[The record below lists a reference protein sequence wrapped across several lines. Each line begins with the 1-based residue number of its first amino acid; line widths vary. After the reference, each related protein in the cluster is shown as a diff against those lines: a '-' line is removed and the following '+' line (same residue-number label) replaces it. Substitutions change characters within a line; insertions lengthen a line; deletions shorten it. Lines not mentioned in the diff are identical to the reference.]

1 MFRPAT
7 LADREVESI
16 IKALLAKKW
25 ISESQGAITYNF

>member
-1 MFRPAT
+1 MTDGRSFRA
-7 LADREVESI
+7 LI